1 MGSWHGD
8 SASAAYRR
16 TFRRTLLLLWLACVA
31 RGTWGPGLYKYQT
44 ATSLNKDP
52 TKRNWCPQSVTMT
65 VTCQVQNGTTLQ
77 RVYQTCRW
85 PQGCTGSSYRT
96 VVRPSYKVVY
106 RTVTS
111 LEWKCCPG
119 YSGTHCEEGPVSSNL
134 VAQEAVRK
142 QATFR
147 KPSAAKPPE
156 QLSSKSQLPSLSSKS
171 QSPSLSSKS
180 QSPSLSSK
188 SQSSSLS
195 SCLNCSRITAL
206 ADRLSSLEAK
216 VQLISAP
223 RSPLAKAGVEPD
235 SSALMGAPPARG
247 APGAPGPAGPQGE
260 RGMNGVPGT
269 DGKPGSR
276 GLPGPK
282 GEAGVRGPS
291 GAPGSKGTPGPAGP
305 RGPPGLPGERGQPG
319 PPGPPGLPGPPGP
332 PPTVPEDREK
342 KDLLLSNSFLD
353 PRATPVQGPQ
363 GPPGTAGPSGPR
375 GPAGPPGPI
384 GHNGKPGT
392 PGVQGPMGPKGERG
406 ERGPL
411 GYPGERGFKGEP
423 GEPGPKG
430 EPGEKGLPDVS
441 LKMIQDLQ
449 ADLELLARRVQL
461 LEAIIWP
468 EPDLGSGDGPFATAS
483 SEFYRNKRAG
493 SRPFRIKPP
502 SIPAEPKISG
512 K

>member
-1 MGSWHGD
+1 
-8 SASAAYRR
+8 
-16 TFRRTLLLLWLACVA
+16 
-31 RGTWGPGLYKYQT
+31 
-44 ATSLNKDP
+44 
-52 TKRNWCPQSVTMT
+52 
-65 VTCQVQNGTTLQ
+65 
-77 RVYQTCRW
+77 
-85 PQGCTGSSYRT
+85 
-96 VVRPSYKVVY
+96 
-106 RTVTS
+106 
-111 LEWKCCPG
+111 
-119 YSGTHCEEGPVSSNL
+119 
-134 VAQEAVRK
+134 
-142 QATFR
+142 
-147 KPSAAKPPE
+147 
-156 QLSSKSQLPSLSSKS
+156 
-171 QSPSLSSKS
+171 
-180 QSPSLSSK
+180 
-188 SQSSSLS
+188 
-195 SCLNCSRITAL
+195 
-206 ADRLSSLEAK
+206 
-216 VQLISAP
+216 
-223 RSPLAKAGVEPD
+223 
-235 SSALMGAPPARG
+235 
-247 APGAPGPAGPQGE
+247 
-260 RGMNGVPGT
+260 
-269 DGKPGSR
+269 KPGSR

-363 GPPGTAGPSGPR
+363 GPPGTAGVPGAHVWTGVGVGRLAQKPSDVNTMSLLQSPVGVDITLVHEVLRTSFPFWLCTCSSGPSGPR

-441 LKMIQDLQ
+441 LQMIQDLQ